1 MRYSLLFSV
10 FAVLLVFF
18 PLPADLKAE
27 GPGDIYII
35 SVSGPIGPGVSG
47 FLVSGIEQAD
57 QEGAECLIILL
68 DTPGG
73 LVDAMRDI
81 VQAVLGSGVPVVVYV
96 APSGARAASAGVLIT
111 LAADIAAM
119 APGTNI
125 GAAHPVG
132 AGGAEM
138 EGPMA
143 DKVLNDMA
151 AYARSIAER
160 QGRNVEWAEK
170 AVRESV
176 SATENEALKEGIID
190 LIAADLEDL
199 IQKLDGRTVAA
210 KGELNLQ
217 NARRVPLKENF
228 RTQVLKAVSD
238 PNIAFILLMIGLAG
252 LYFEL
257 AQPGAVFPGVIG
269 GISLIL
275 AFFALQTLP
284 VNYAGVLLI
293 IAGLVLFLLEIKI
306 TSYGLLSLAGIGSLF
321 LGGLMLFESEMPGFR
336 LSWSVLITT
345 VAMFSGFF
353 IAVVVL
359 VCRSQFLQPKTGT
372 DGLIGQ
378 SGEVRET
385 LSPRG
390 KVFIH
395 GEIWN
400 AVCETPV
407 LPGEVVRVIGV
418 KGLLLEVQPLTP
430 IEMDAGKALGP
441 QGKTPAEPLKKS

>member
-1 MRYSLLFSV
+1 MKSDLFLSV
-10 FAVLLVFF
+10 LAVLLISF
-18 PLPADLKAE
+18 PLPPDLRAE
-27 GPGDIYII
+27 DPGDIFII
-35 SVSGPIGPGVSG
+35 SISDPIGPGVSG
-47 FLVSGIEQAD
+47 FVVSGIEQANA
-57 QEGAECLIILL
+57 ETAECLILLL

-96 APSGARAASAGVLIT
+96 APPGARAASAGVLIT

-151 AYARSIAER
+151 AYARTLAER
-160 QGRNVEWAEK
+160 RGRNVEWAEK

-176 SATENEALKEGIID
+176 SATENEALEEGIID
-190 LIAADLEDL
+190 LIAADPEDL
-199 IQKLDGRTVAA
+199 IQKLDGRPVAG
-210 KGELNLQ
+210 KGKLNLQ
-217 NARRVPLKENF
+217 NARRVSIEPNF
-228 RTQVLKAVSD
+228 RNQVLKAVSD

-257 AQPGAVFPGVIG
+257 AQPGAIFPGVIG

-321 LGGLMLFESEMPGFR
+321 LGSLMLFENEMPGFR

-359 VCRSQFLQPKTGT
+359 VCRSQFLQPKTGA

-378 SGEVRET
+378 SGEVREA

-395 GEIWN
+395 GETWN
-400 AVCETPV
+400 AVSQTPV

-441 QGKTPAEPLKKS
+441 QGRTPGEPLKKS